1 MNLKAD
7 NRRHASGGPAR
18 LTWRAIALALVA
30 ACALILALGAPSRG
44 ASGQAQGEADS
55 GSGAA
60 YSLWWNTMDGGGA
73 SFVSAGD
80 YRLGGTAGQPDA
92 AGQVSAGPY
101 TLEGGFW
108 VAAPGTYHIYLPLV
122 PRNAP

>member
-18 LTWRAIALALVA
+18 LTWRAIALALLA

-44 ASGQAQGEADS
+44 ASGQAQEGVDPAADS
-55 GSGAA
+55 A
-60 YSLWWNTMDGGGA
+60 YSLWWRTIDGGGA

-92 AGQVSAGPY
+92 AGRVSAGSY

-108 VAAPGTYHIYLPLV
+108 VVAPGTYHVYLPIV

>member
-7 NRRHASGGPAR
+7 NRRHAGIGPAR
-18 LTWRAIALALVA
+18 PTWRATTFGLLA

-44 ASGQAQGEADS
+44 DSGQAQEEANS
-55 GSGAA
+55 GTSAA
-60 YSLWWNTMDGGGA
+60 YSLWWHTIDGGGA
-73 SFVSAGD
+73 SFVSEGD

-92 AGQVSAGPY
+92 AGQVSAGLY

-108 VAAPGTYHIYLPLV
+108 IAARGTYHVFLPTLT
-122 PRNAP
+122 RGAP

>member
-1 MNLKAD
+1 MKTKAG
-7 NRRHASGGPAR
+7 NRRHAGAGLDRP
-18 LTWRAIALALVA
+18 TWRAAAFGLLVA
-30 ACALILALGAPSRG
+30 CVLLLALGAPSRG
-44 ASGQAQGEADS
+44 DSGQLQEGADPGADS
-55 GSGAA
+55 A
-60 YSLWWNTMDGGGA
+60 YSLWWNTIDGGGV

-92 AGQVSAGPY
+92 AGRVSAGPY

-108 VAAPGTYHIYLPLV
+108 VVAPGTYHVYLPIV

>member
-1 MNLKAD
+1 MKTKAG
-7 NRRHASGGPAR
+7 NRRHAGAGLDRP
-18 LTWRAIALALVA
+18 TWRAAAFGLLV

-44 ASGQAQGEADS
+44 DSGQAQGEADS
-55 GSGAA
+55 GAGAA
-60 YSLWWNTMDGGGA
+60 YSLWWNTIDGGGA

-108 VAAPGTYHIYLPLV
+108 VAARGAYHVFLPAV
-122 PRNAP
+122 MRDAP

>member
-7 NRRHASGGPAR
+7 NRRHGGAGPDRPTWPATAFG
-18 LTWRAIALALVA
+18 LLA

-44 ASGQAQGEADS
+44 ASGQAQGEANP
-55 GSGAA
+55 GAGAA
-60 YSLWWNTMDGGGA
+60 YSLWWHTIDGGGA

-92 AGQVSAGPY
+92 GGQVSAGLY

-108 VAAPGTYHIYLPLV
+108 VAARGAYHVFLPAV
-122 PRNAP
+122 MRDAP

>member
-1 MNLKAD
+1 MNLKGS
-7 NRRHASGGPAR
+7 NRRHAGANSTR
-18 LTWRAIALALVA
+18 HTWRATAFGLLV

-44 ASGQAQGEADS
+44 DSGQTQEGADS
-55 GSGAA
+55 DASAA
-60 YSLWWNTMDGGGA
+60 YSLWWHTIDGGGA
-73 SFVSAGD
+73 SFVSEGD

-108 VAAPGTYHIYLPLV
+108 IAARGTYHVFLPTLT
-122 PRNAP
+122 RGAP